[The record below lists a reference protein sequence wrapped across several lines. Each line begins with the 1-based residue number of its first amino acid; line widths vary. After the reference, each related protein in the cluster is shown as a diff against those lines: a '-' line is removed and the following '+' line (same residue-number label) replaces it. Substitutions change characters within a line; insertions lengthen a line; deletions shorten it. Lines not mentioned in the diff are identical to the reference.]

1 MNGSGKR
8 LYLDYNASAP
18 LLDEAR
24 EAVINAL
31 GITGN
36 PSSVHREGRA
46 RVRSSKR
53 RAAALQRSSM
63 PDQTMFSL
71 RREQRKPRRRC

>member
-1 MNGSGKR
+1 MVGSGKR

-24 EAVINAL
+24 DAIIAAL

-36 PSSVHREGRA
+36 PSSVHREGGLP
-46 RVRSSKR
+46 VRWSNPPAAVLRPSLMPGRSMSFLRPVRQR
-53 RAAALQRSSM
+53 R
-63 PDQTMFSL
+63 
-71 RREQRKPRRRC
+71 PRR